1 MDRAKKFGEVYTSER
16 EVNDMLNLVC
26 DETIRIDARF
36 LEPACGDGNFLI
48 KILEKKLHIIE
59 KKYKNSQ
66 VEYERYS
73 VQAISSLYGIDILED
88 NVINCRKR
96 LSNFFLQNYKKL
108 FKDSSKNK
116 FIESINFIL
125 SLNIVWGDAISL
137 KTTKDNKPIIF
148 SEWSFISGSMI
159 KRTDYSF
166 SDLISYQPFEKGTLF
181 SDLGEKVI
189 IPDPLISYKPTH
201 YLNLEENVKEKL

>member
-1 MDRAKKFGEVYTSER
+1 MSA
-16 EVNDMLNLVC
+16 
-26 DETIRIDARF
+26 
-36 LEPACGDGNFLI
+36 
-48 KILEKKLHIIE
+48 LEKFTDLFLDVW
-59 KKYKNSQ
+59 NNG
-66 VEYERYS
+66 
-73 VQAISSLYGIDILED
+73 ISGVNISEIL
-88 NVINCRKR
+88 I
-96 LSNFFLQNYKKL
+96 
-108 FKDSSKNK
+108 
-116 FIESINFIL
+116 
-125 SLNIVWGDAISL
+125 AISL

>member
-16 EVNDMLNLVC
+16 EVNDMLNLVY

-48 KILEKKLHIIE
+48 KILEKKLHIIG

-96 LSNFFLQNYKKL
+96 LSSFFLQNYKKL

-116 FIESINFIL
+116 FIESVNFIL

-166 SDLISYQPFEKGTLF
+166 SDLISYQPFAILKWDGNQLVHVRH
-181 SDLGEKVI
+181 LI
-189 IPDPLISYKPTH
+189 I
-201 YLNLEENVKEKL
+201 